1 MVMIRVIVL
10 MMVDA
15 NNDGERGVHSQIVV
29 RVKKVV
35 MMK

>member
-15 NNDGERGVHSQIVV
+15 NDGERGVHSQIVV